1 MACLSCDRLR
11 VKLGYMFQLNCLNNG
26 TGLTK
31 EYFRNFLRDLSLLL
45 MFLSEKSFVDSSSID
60 NVIDSCFQNVNNYQ
74 FNVNVKK

>member
-26 TGLTK
+26 KGLTK